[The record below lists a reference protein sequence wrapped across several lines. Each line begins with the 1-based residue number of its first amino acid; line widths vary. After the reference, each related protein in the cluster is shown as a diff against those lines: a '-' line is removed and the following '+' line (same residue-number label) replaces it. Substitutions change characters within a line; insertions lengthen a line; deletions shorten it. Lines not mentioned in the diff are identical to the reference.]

1 MMMNNEL
8 YDRLLHN
15 KGISVPGHRHTA
27 IPRTGE
33 SDSFGLSPAQRG
45 IWFLQQLHP
54 GSAAFNNSAVL
65 KIEGNLNLDC
75 MRAALRSLLERH
87 ELLNVNYRQHQGE
100 PYACPRAGALAFEVV
115 GVEGMEGGGAAI
127 SSGGLHAEIRRI
139 AGSPIDLEHDP
150 LISFTLLQRSEQE
163 HIWIIRMHHIIADG
177 WSKGV
182 LLRDFT
188 QLYEAELHRRAPDLQ
203 PLAIQYQDYV
213 RWLESR
219 SEETAYARDLT
230 FWLDKLEGAP
240 PMLDIPADF
249 KRPSTMSGLGGME
262 PFRIETEVFERIS
275 SFCRKE
281 RLSVF
286 HFLLTVFKT
295 LLFRYCAAEDLLVG
309 TPVAGRT
316 RTELE
321 PLIGMF
327 VNTVV
332 VRTQPQDGLSFI
344 DYARSV
350 QQEALLAFDHQ
361 DLPFDLLV
369 ERLNPDRE
377 RSVQP
382 VFQTMFQLDNLEL
395 PVMEA
400 QGLRLSAVP
409 LDIGIAQNDLSV
421 SCWEED
427 GGLRGT
433 FEFSSD
439 LFTRAT
445 VRRMI
450 GHFIRL
456 TMAALNDPQ
465 ETLGRLNLLE
475 ASEEKLIVRTWNET
489 EQPLPEH
496 GFVSWIERRA
506 GLTPEKCAV
515 LEGEHALS
523 YHTLNQWANHLAAQ
537 LMDKHFY
544 AEMPVI
550 VCLPSSGRFVAAALA
565 ISKAG
570 GAVVPV
576 DPAMPKERIRQMV
589 EELGDVYALSDAV
602 HSLLLPL
609 PPERVILLDEQLPVF
624 DEQNERGPEHRLP
637 PQALAFII
645 FTSGSTGVPK
655 GVLLERRSI
664 DNLVHSFLSS
674 YQVTDAD
681 CLLPITS
688 VASASFI
695 GESLPI
701 LAAGGT
707 LVLPD
712 TETVLH
718 PGKLRAYMEQ
728 HHITILSTVP
738 SMVRRLNS
746 NGGTSSR
753 LRLILSG
760 GETLLPT
767 HVDKLRELDI
777 ANGYGLSESGVCS
790 TYKLLKHGQDGGQA
804 VSASLGRPVANQ
816 QVYVL
821 DAHLRPVPIG
831 VKGQICI
838 SGHGLARGYLNRSE
852 LSEAAFVPH
861 PFRQGERLLLTG
873 DTGYWLPG
881 GELAFIGR
889 SDRQVQIRGYRIEL
903 SEVERHLC
911 TYPEVEEAAV
921 HPQSDFEGNL
931 RLIAYYTVRS
941 QASIIGQQLAHWL
954 ESRIPSYM
962 KPAAY
967 IQLER
972 IPYNAN
978 GKLEVSSLPQPG
990 DSLARSGTAY
1000 EQPQTSAEITIAK
1013 VWEEIL
1019 QLRHFGVEDNFFD
1032 LGGHSLLLAKV
1043 HDRLS
1048 REFPVPLTLVDLF
1061 KYPTV
1066 RSLAGYLS
1074 EGSRNTLG
1082 TDIYETAAKQKNAFL
1097 RYRKTASSVAVRST
1111 IEKEE

>member
-1 MMMNNEL
+1 MMINNEL
-8 YDRLLHN
+8 YDRLLRK

-27 IPRTGE
+27 ILRTGE
-33 SDSFGLSPAQRG
+33 SGSFGLSPAQRG

-65 KIEGNLNLDC
+65 KIEGILDSDC

-87 ELLNVNYRQHQGE
+87 ELLNVNYSLHQGE
-100 PYACPRAGALAFEVV
+100 PCACPHAGDLAFEVV
-115 GVEGMEGGGAAI
+115 GAEGGGKAT
-127 SSGGLHAEIRRI
+127 SSEWLHAEISRI
-139 AGSPIDLEHDP
+139 TGSPIDLEHDP
-150 LISFTLLQRSEQE
+150 LISFTLLHVSEQE
-163 HIWIIRMHHIIADG
+163 HIWIIRMHHIVADG
-177 WSKGV
+177 WSKGI

-188 QLYEAELHRRAPDLQ
+188 RLYEAELDRTAPDLQ
-203 PLAIQYQDYV
+203 PLAIQYRDYV

-219 SEETAYARDLT
+219 SEETAYARDLA

-240 PMLDIPADF
+240 PMLDMPADF
-249 KRPSTMSGLGGME
+249 KRPSSMSGLGGME
-262 PFRIETEVFERIS
+262 SFRIEPDVYERIG
-275 SFCRKE
+275 SFCRME

-295 LLFRYCAAEDLLVG
+295 LLFRYCAAEDLLIG

-332 VRTQPQDGLSFI
+332 VRTQPRDDLSFI

-350 QQEALLAFDHQ
+350 QEEALLAFDHQ

-382 VFQTMFQLDNLEL
+382 IFQTMFQLDNLEM

-400 QGLRLSAVP
+400 QSLRLSAVP

-445 VRRMI
+445 MRRMI

-456 TMAALNDPQ
+456 AVAALDYPQ
-465 ETLGRLNLLE
+465 ETLGRLDLLE
-475 ASEEKLIVRTWNET
+475 ASEENMILRTWNET
-489 EQPLPEH
+489 EQPVPEH
-496 GFVSWIERRA
+496 GFVRWIERRTVQ
-506 GLTPEKCAV
+506 TPEKCAV
-515 LEGEHALS
+515 LEGEHVLS
-523 YHTLNQWANHLAAQ
+523 YRDLNQWANHLAAQ
-537 LMDKHFY
+537 LMDKSLH
-544 AEMPVI
+544 AETPVI
-550 VCLPSSGRFVAAALA
+550 VCLPPSGRFVAAALA
-565 ISKAG
+565 VSKAG

-576 DPAMPKERIRQMV
+576 DPAMPRERIRQMV

-602 HSLLLPL
+602 HSTLLSL
-609 PPERVILLDEQLPVF
+609 PPERVILLEEQIPVFSEQDEQGPDNELLP
-624 DEQNERGPEHRLP
+624 HS
-637 PQALAFII
+637 LAFII

-674 YQVTDAD
+674 YHATDLD
-681 CLLPITS
+681 RLLPITS

-712 TETVLH
+712 TETLLH

-746 NGGTSSR
+746 DGGTSSL

-767 HVDKLRELDI
+767 HVDRLRGMNI

-790 TYKLLKHGQDGGQA
+790 TYKLLKPDQDGGQA

-821 DAHLRPVPIG
+821 DSHLRPVPIG

-838 SGHGLARGYLNRSE
+838 SGHGLARGYLNRRD
-852 LSEAAFVPH
+852 LTEAAFVPH

-873 DTGYWLPG
+873 DTGYLLPDG
-881 GELAFIGR
+881 DLAFIGR

-911 TYPEVEEAAV
+911 AFPEVEEAAV
-921 HPQSDFEGNL
+921 HPQPDFEGNL

-978 GKLEVSSLPQPG
+978 GKLEVSDLPQPG
-990 DSLARSGTAY
+990 ESLARNGAAY
-1000 EQPQTSAEITIAK
+1000 EQPQTATEKTIAK
-1013 VWEEIL
+1013 VWEETL

-1032 LGGHSLLLAKV
+1032 LGGHSLLIAKV

-1061 KYPTV
+1061 KYPTI

-1074 EGSRNTLG
+1074 EGSRDALG

-1097 RYRKTASSVAVRST
+1097 RYRKTASSVAVHST
-1111 IEKEE
+1111 TEKEE

>member
-1 MMMNNEL
+1 MMNNEL
-8 YDRLLHN
+8 YDSLLRK
-15 KGISVPGHRHTA
+15 KGISAPGHQA

-33 SDSFGLSPAQRG
+33 SGSFGLSHAQRG

-54 GSAAFNNSAVL
+54 GSSAFNNSAAL
-65 KIEGNLNLDC
+65 KIEGHLNLDC

-87 ELLNVNYRQHQGE
+87 ELLNVSYRLHEGE
-100 PYACPRAGALAFEVV
+100 PYACPRTGELAFEVLS
-115 GVEGMEGGGAAI
+115 VEDI
-127 SSGGLHAEIRRI
+127 SPACPDEWLRTQVSHI
-139 AGSPIDLEHDP
+139 AGKPMDLVHDP
-150 LISFTLLQRSEQE
+150 LISFTLLRVAEQE
-163 HIWIIRMHHIIADG
+163 HIWIIRMHHIVGDG

-188 QLYEAELHRRAPDLQ
+188 RLYEAELNRTAPDLQ
-203 PLAIQYQDYV
+203 PLALQYRDYV
-213 RWLESR
+213 RWLER
-219 SEETAYARDLT
+219 RNEGTVYARDLA
-230 FWLDKLEGAP
+230 FWLEKLEGAP
-240 PMLDIPADF
+240 PMLDIPADY
-249 KRPSTMSGLGGME
+249 KRPSVMSGLGGME
-262 PFRIETEVFERIS
+262 TFSIDSDLYGRIER
-275 SFCRKE
+275 FCRKE

-295 LLFRYCAAEDLLVG
+295 LLFRYCAADDLLVG

-332 VRTQPQDGLSFI
+332 VRTHPKNEMPFI
-344 DYARSV
+344 AYARSV
-350 QQEALLAFDHQ
+350 QEEVLLAFDHQ
-361 DLPFDLLV
+361 ELPFDLLV
-369 ERLNPDRE
+369 EKLNPDRE

-382 VFQTMFQLDNLEL
+382 VFQTMFQLDNLEM
-395 PVMEA
+395 PAMEA
-400 QGLRLSAVP
+400 QGLRLSSVP

-445 VRRMI
+445 VKR
-450 GHFIRL
+450 
-456 TMAALNDPQ
+456 MAAHFARLLSVALASPEQ
-465 ETLGRLNLLE
+465 LLGRLDLLDPT
-475 ASEEKLIVRTWNET
+475 EENLIVQTWNET
-489 EQPLPEH
+489 ATPVPED
-496 GFVSWIERRA
+496 GFLRWIERRA
-506 GLTPEKCAV
+506 AEAPELYAV
-515 LEGEHALS
+515 LEGEQPLS
-523 YHTLNQWANHLAAQ
+523 YRDLNRWANRLAAL
-537 LMDKHFY
+537 LMTKGLPEE
-544 AEMPVI
+544 APVI
-550 VCLPSSGRFVAAALA
+550 VCLPSSTRFVAAALA

-570 GAVVPV
+570 GAVVPI
-576 DPAMPKERIRQMV
+576 DPTMPRERIRQMMD
-589 EELGDVYALSDAV
+589 ELGHVYAVTDAI
-602 HSLLLPL
+602 HAAQLPL
-609 PPERVILLDEQLPVF
+609 SAERLILLEEQLPVLG
-624 DEQNERGPEHRLP
+624 EQDDWRPTIVGS
-637 PQALAFII
+637 PQSLSFII
-645 FTSGSTGVPK
+645 FTSGSTGTPK

-664 DNLVHSFLSS
+664 DNLIHSFITS
-674 YQVTDAD
+674 YQASVTDR
-681 CLLPITS
+681 LLPVSS

-707 LVLPD
+707 LVLAD

-718 PGKLRAYMEQ
+718 LDKLRAYMER
-728 HHITILSTVP
+728 HRVTILSTVP

-746 NGGTSSR
+746 DGGTTTG

-767 HVDKLRELDI
+767 HVDKLRNVDI

-790 TYKLLKHGQDGGQA
+790 TYTLLKPGQDGAQT

-816 QVYVL
+816 QIYVL
-821 DAHLRPVPIG
+821 DSQLQPVPIG

-838 SGHGLARGYLNRSE
+838 SGHGLARGYLNRRD
-852 LSEAAFVPH
+852 LTEAAFITH

-873 DTGYWLPG
+873 DTGCFLPG

-889 SDRQVQIRGYRIEL
+889 SDRQVQIRGYRVEL

-911 TYPEVEEAAV
+911 ACPEVVEAAV
-921 HPQSDFEGNL
+921 HPQPDYEGNL

-941 QASIIGQQLAHWL
+941 RTSIIGQQLALWL
-954 ESRIPSYM
+954 EPRIPAYM

-967 IQLER
+967 IQLDH

-978 GKLEVSSLPQPG
+978 GKLEVSALPQPG
-990 DSLARSGTAY
+990 ESLIPSGSAHD
-1000 EQPQTSAEITIAK
+1000 QPQTAAERSIAK

-1019 QLRHFGVEDNFFD
+1019 QLRDFGVDDNFFD

-1048 REFPVPLTLVDLF
+1048 REFTVSLKLVDLF

-1066 RSLAGYLS
+1066 RSLASYLS
-1074 EGSRNTLG
+1074 EGAHDTPG
-1082 TDIYETAAKQKNAFL
+1082 TAIQETAAKQKNAFL
-1097 RYRKTASSVAVRST
+1097 RYRKTASSIAVRST
-1111 IEKEE
+1111 TEREE

>member
-1 MMMNNEL
+1 MINNEL
-8 YDRLLHN
+8 YDRLLRK
-15 KGISVPGHRHTA
+15 KGISVPEHRHTA

-33 SDSFGLSPAQRG
+33 SGSFGLSPAQRG
-45 IWFLQQLHP
+45 IWFLQQLHR

-65 KIEGNLNLDC
+65 KVEGNLDTDC
-75 MRAALRSLLERH
+75 MRAALQSLLERH
-87 ELLNVNYRQHQGE
+87 ELLNVNYRLQHGE
-100 PYACPRAGALAFEVV
+100 PCTCPHAPELAFEVV
-115 GVEGMEGGGAAI
+115 GAESCNQAA
-127 SSGGLHAEIRRI
+127 SSEWLHAEIAHI

-150 LISFTLLQRSEQE
+150 LISFTLLHLSTQE
-163 HIWIIRMHHIIADG
+163 HIWIIRMHHIVADG

-182 LLRDFT
+182 LLRDFIR
-188 QLYEAELHRRAPDLQ
+188 LYEAELAQTAPDLQ
-203 PLAIQYQDYV
+203 PLPIQYRDYV

-219 SEETAYARDLT
+219 SLEAAHARDLA

-249 KRPSTMSGLGGME
+249 KRPSSMSGLGGME
-262 PFRIETEVFERIS
+262 SFRIEPDVYERIE

-316 RTELE
+316 RSELE

-332 VRTQPQDGLSFI
+332 VRTQPRDDLSFI
-344 DYARSV
+344 DYSRSV
-350 QQEALLAFDHQ
+350 QEEVLLAFDHQ

-369 ERLNPDRE
+369 ERLNPNRE

-382 VFQTMFQLDNLEL
+382 IFQTMFQLDNLEM
-395 PVMEA
+395 PVMET
-400 QGLRLSAVP
+400 QGLRMTAVP

-445 VRRMI
+445 IGRMI

-456 TMAALNDPQ
+456 AVSALDSPQ
-465 ETLGRLNLLE
+465 ERLGQLNLLE
-475 ASEEKLIVRTWNET
+475 ASEEKMIVRTWNET
-489 EQPLPEH
+489 EQPIPEH
-496 GFVSWIERRA
+496 GFVTWIERRA
-506 GLTPEKCAV
+506 DEAPEKSAV
-515 LEGEHALS
+515 LDGEHALS
-523 YHTLNQWANHLAAQ
+523 YRELNQWANRLAAQ
-537 LMDKHFY
+537 LMNKSLH

-550 VCLPSSGRFVAAALA
+550 ICLPSSGRFVAAALA
-565 ISKAG
+565 VSKAG

-576 DPAMPKERIRQMV
+576 DPAMPRERIRQMV
-589 EELGDVYALSDAV
+589 EELSDVYAISDAV
-602 HSLLLPL
+602 HSTLLPL
-609 PPERVILLDEQLPVF
+609 PPERVILLEEQTPVF
-624 DEQNERGPEHRLP
+624 GELDERGPGNGLS

-674 YQVTDAD
+674 YQVTDLD
-681 CLLPITS
+681 RLLPVTS

-718 PGKLRAYMEQ
+718 PGKLRAYMER
-728 HHITILSTVP
+728 HRITILSTIP

-746 NGGTSSR
+746 DGGTSSL

-760 GETLLPT
+760 GETLLPA
-767 HVDKLRELDI
+767 HVDRLRGMEI

-790 TYKLLKHGQDGGQA
+790 TYKLLKPGQDGEQD

-838 SGHGLARGYLNRSE
+838 SGYGLARGYLNRRD
-852 LSEAAFVPH
+852 LTEAVFVRH
-861 PFRQGERLLLTG
+861 PFRQNERLLLTG
-873 DTGYWLPG
+873 DIGYFLPG

-903 SEVERHLC
+903 TEVEQHLC
-911 TYPEVEEAAV
+911 TFPEVEEAAV
-921 HPQSDFEGNL
+921 HPQPDFEGNL

-941 QASIIGQQLAHWL
+941 QASIIDRQLAHWL
-954 ESRIPSYM
+954 DSRIPSYM

-972 IPYNAN
+972 IPFNAN
-978 GKLEVSSLPQPG
+978 GKLEISALPLPGESL
-990 DSLARSGTAY
+990 DRNGTAY
-1000 EQPQTSAEITIAK
+1000 EQPQTATEKTIAK
-1013 VWEEIL
+1013 VWEELL
-1019 QLRHFGVEDNFFD
+1019 QLRGFGVEDNFFD

-1074 EGSRNTLG
+1074 EGSRDALG
-1082 TDIYETAAKQKNAFL
+1082 TDIYKTAAKQKNAFL
-1097 RYRKTASSVAVRST
+1097 RYRKTAASVAVHST
-1111 IEKEE
+1111 TEKEE

>member
-1 MMMNNEL
+1 MMINNEL
-8 YDRLLHN
+8 YDKLLRK
-15 KGISVPGHRHTA
+15 KGISVPGHSA

-33 SDSFGLSPAQRG
+33 TGPFGLSPAQRG

-54 GSAAFNNSAVL
+54 ASAAFNNSAAL
-65 KIEGNLNLDC
+65 KIEGNLNTDC

-87 ELLNVNYRQHQGE
+87 ELLNVNYRLHQGE
-100 PYACPRAGALAFEVV
+100 PCACPHAADLAFEEVSA
-115 GVEGMEGGGAAI
+115 EA
-127 SSGGLHAEIRRI
+127 SGGEASSEGLHTQILNI
-139 AGSPIDLEHDP
+139 AGSTMDLEHDP
-150 LISFTLLQRSEQE
+150 LIAFTLLRVGEQE
-163 HIWIIRMHHIIADG
+163 HIWIIRMHHIVADG
-177 WSKGV
+177 WSKGI

-188 QLYEAELHRRAPDLQ
+188 RLYEAALNKVTPELQ
-203 PLAIQYQDYV
+203 PLAIQYRDYV
-213 RWLESR
+213 RWLGSR
-219 SEETAYARDLT
+219 SEEPAYARDLA

-249 KRPSTMSGLGGME
+249 KRPSIMSGLGGME
-262 PFRIETEVFERIS
+262 IFELEPDVYECIS

-332 VRTQPQDGLSFI
+332 VRTQPRDDLPFI
-344 DYARSV
+344 DYARKV
-350 QQEALLAFDHQ
+350 QEEALLAFDHQ
-361 DLPFDLLV
+361 ELPFDLLV
-369 ERLNPDRE
+369 EKLNPDRE

-382 VFQTMFQLDNLEL
+382 VFQTMFQLDNLEM

-400 QGLRLSAVP
+400 QGLRLSPVP

-445 VRRMI
+445 VRRMAL
-450 GHFIRL
+450 HFARL
-456 TMAALNDPQ
+456 VSAALACPQ
-465 ETLGRLNLLE
+465 QALGRLEQLD
-475 ASEEKLIVRTWNET
+475 AREEHMILRTWNET
-489 EQPLPEH
+489 ARPVPEH
-496 GFVSWIERRA
+496 GFMSWIERRA
-506 GLTPEKCAV
+506 VQTPASCAV
-515 LEGEHALS
+515 LEGEQRLS
-523 YHTLNQWANHLAAQ
+523 YRDLNRWANRLAA
-537 LMDKHFY
+537 LLVAKGLT
-544 AEMPVI
+544 AETPVI

-565 ISKAG
+565 VSKAG

-576 DPAMPKERIRQMV
+576 DPAMPRERIRQMV
-589 EELGDVYALSDAV
+589 EELGGHGFALSDAA
-602 HSLLLPL
+602 HAALLPL
-609 PPERVILLDEQLPVF
+609 PEERMILLGEQPPVF
-624 DEQNERGPEHRLP
+624 SEQDERRPEAALS
-637 PQALAFII
+637 PQGLAFII

-664 DNLVHSFLSS
+664 DNLVQSFLSS
-674 YQVTDAD
+674 YQATDGD
-681 CLLPITS
+681 RLLPITS

-707 LVLPD
+707 LVLPE

-718 PGKLRAYMEQ
+718 PGKLRAYMERHQ
-728 HHITILSTVP
+728 ITILSTVP
-738 SMVRRLNS
+738 SMIRRLNS
-746 NGGTSSR
+746 DGGTNPG

-760 GETLLPT
+760 GETLLPN
-767 HVDKLRELDI
+767 HVDRLRGVEI

-790 TYKLLKHGQDGGQA
+790 TYMLLKPGADGAQA

-821 DAHLRPVPIG
+821 DAHLQPVPIG

-838 SGHGLARGYLNRSE
+838 SGHGLARGYLNRGD
-852 LSEAAFVPH
+852 LTEAAFVPH
-861 PFRQGERLLLTG
+861 PFREGERLLLTG
-873 DTGYWLPG
+873 DTGYLLPG

-911 TYPEVEEAAV
+911 ACPEVEEAAV
-921 HPQSDFEGNL
+921 HPQPDFEGNL

-941 QASIIGQQLAHWL
+941 QTSIIGRQLAHWL
-954 ESRIPSYM
+954 EPRIPSYM

-967 IQLER
+967 IQLDL

-978 GKLEVSSLPQPG
+978 GKLEVSALPQPG
-990 DSLARSGTAY
+990 ESLASGGSAY
-1000 EQPQTSAEITIAK
+1000 EQPQTAMETKIAQ
-1013 VWEEIL
+1013 VWQEIL
-1019 QLRHFGVEDNFFD
+1019 QLPHFGVEDNFFD

-1061 KYPTV
+1061 RYPTV

-1074 EGSRNTLG
+1074 EGVRDTPG

-1097 RYRKTASSVAVRST
+1097 RYRKTASSVTVRST
-1111 IEKEE
+1111 TEREE